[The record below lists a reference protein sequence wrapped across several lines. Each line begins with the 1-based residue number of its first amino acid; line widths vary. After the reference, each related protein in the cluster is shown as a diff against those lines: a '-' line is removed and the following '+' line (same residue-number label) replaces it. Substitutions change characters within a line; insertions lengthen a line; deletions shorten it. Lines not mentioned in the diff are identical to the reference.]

1 MGISKLFWFGIPQNL
16 RFLQRQLAE
25 KVLVSIFVPGNGSS
39 HSVCLFY
46 LVRTRFLFVKEINI
60 WSQHFDT
67 YWCRNYFHLIHRF
80 EVCEGYVSTPGC
92 QSFCSQGG
100 RVPGQV
106 HPPRAGPGQVHPR
119 AGTPPLGRYT
129 PLGRN
134 TPSGEVHPPAVH
146 AGIRST
152 SGTHPTG
159 MYSYLNRFFVWK
171 FY

>member
-1 MGISKLFWFGIPQNL
+1 MGISKLFWFGIRQNL

-100 RVPGQV
+100 EYLGRYTPLPRQV
-106 HPPRAGPGQVHPR
+106 HPHWV
-119 AGTPPLGRYT
+119 GTPPWEGTHPLGRYT
-129 PLGRN
+129 PQQCMLGY
-134 TPSGEVHPPAVH
+134 GQQAVR
-146 AGIRST
+146 I
-152 SGTHPTG
+152 
-159 MYSYLNRFFVWK
+159 LLECILI
-171 FY
+171 